1 MDLHKGTFL
10 VRRRLIAVIPGLAA
24 FVLLGLAGTDT
35 IGDPPW
41 LSVGIGMAL
50 SATFV
55 EPYFAGP
62 RAAVVNGAAGALAV
76 QSTARAPVETL
87 WWILLLFLVLVA
99 LAGVT
104 ASITPAGA
112 ANRVSKNFASRF
124 GRASVVG
131 GTVLLLCVLV
141 NAEQDRGH
149 FELLLIGSGV
159 LVATVAADWV
169 RIFATVRKASS
180 AATAIAAVGPRMLL
194 VSGVSA
200 DIGAGKT
207 VAVESSVGEAVGTVI
222 ASLPHG
228 DGIRH
233 QIGLASDCS
242 DLCSQFPTEIVV
254 TSRSDQD
261 ALAGAAGQ
269 GSTAHTLEFEP
280 VCSLPVGSPVSIKV
294 DDDQSI
300 LYQVVRSKLIDSS
313 WAGARA
319 VVPHATAR
327 LVGWP
332 EGERVSGGTYLP
344 QAHEPIYK
352 SGDLTGDLPDGFH
365 EVGVLKGTSIP
376 IGLRLDGGRQGHIA
390 VLGMSGMGKTVAATR
405 ICEAFGEQH
414 VVIGLDTTGEYAS
427 RLSFPLWDGQDF
439 NTVGHFVYE
448 PAGPPPTKAADFI
461 KRCMDAGSGEYRAQQ
476 TPIPRVIVLEEAHSF
491 VPEFPLALRE
501 HQKPISESTR
511 YIMQA
516 RKFGITFLI
525 VSQRT
530 AVVSKTALSQC
541 ENYVILKTLDKTSLE
556 YLESVVGPEVR
567 DAIPTLRRYEAVCVG
582 PAFNSDEPV
591 IVSLTGRSN

>member
-1 MDLHKGTFL
+1 M
-10 VRRRLIAVIPGLAA
+10 I
-24 FVLLGLAGTDT
+24 FVTLGLIGTDT

-50 SATFV
+50 SATFM

-87 WWILLLFLVLVA
+87 WWILLIFFLIVA
-99 LAGVT
+99 LAGLA
-104 ASITPAGA
+104 ASITPPGA
-112 ANRVSKNFASRF
+112 TNRVTKNFASRF
-124 GRASVVG
+124 GSATIVG

-141 NAEQDRGH
+141 NAEQDKGN

-159 LVATVAADWV
+159 LVAAISVDWV
-169 RIFATVRKASS
+169 RIFSAVRSAST
-180 AATAIAAVGPRMLL
+180 AATAVAAIGPRMLL
-194 VSGVSA
+194 VAGAPA
-200 DIGAGKT
+200 DMGAGTT
-207 VAVESSVGEAVGTVI
+207 VALGSSFGDAIGTVI
-222 ASLPHG
+222 ARLPHG
-228 DGIRH
+228 DGPRH
-233 QIGLASDCS
+233 QIGLVSDS
-242 DLCSQFPTEIVV
+242 MDLCSQFPCDIVV
-254 TSRSDQD
+254 TPQPASDT
-261 ALAGAAGQ
+261 LAGAVGQ
-269 GSTAHTLEFEP
+269 GSTEHTLEFEP
-280 VCSLPVGSPVSIKV
+280 VCALPVGSPVSIRV
-294 DDDQSI
+294 DDQPV
-300 LYQVVRSKLIDSS
+300 LYQVVRSKLVDAS
-313 WAGARA
+313 WAGAHA

-332 EGERVSGGTYLP
+332 EGERLSGGTHLP
-344 QAHEPIYK
+344 HAHEPVYK
-352 SGDLTGDLPDGFH
+352 SGDLAGALPEGFH

-405 ICEAFGEQH
+405 ICEAFGQQH

-427 RLSFPLWDGQDF
+427 RLGFPAWDGQDF
-439 NTVGHFVYE
+439 NTTGHFVYE
-448 PAGPPPTKAADFI
+448 PAGPPPTKAAEFI
-461 KRCMDAGSGEYRAQQ
+461 RKCMDAGSTEYRANE
-476 TPIPRVIVLEEAHSF
+476 TPVPRVVVLEEAHSF

-511 YIMQA
+511 YIMQS

-582 PAFNSDEPV
+582 PAFNTDEPV
-591 IVSLTGRSN
+591 IVSLKGRTAEAGPTDASPTTV